1 MDAVRIVGGR
11 RSRYD
16 QTYTLPLIQESV
28 EVESAGMEELE
39 REIKRENK
47 VLLKK
52 VRALAAVVDYALAG
66 LDA

>member
-1 MDAVRIVGGR
+1 R
-11 RSRYD
+11 RR
-16 QTYTLPLIQESV
+16 
-28 EVESAGMEELE
+28 MEELE